1 MYDHVVLR
9 GELVS
14 LFPGSYF
21 YLQKL
26 NITGIV
32 CVVEQGV
39 AKLVQNGPCAVDVLE
54 GAFAV

>member
-1 MYDHVVLR
+1 MSIVVMYDHVVLR

-39 AKLVQNGPCAVDVLE
+39 AKLV
-54 GAFAV
+54 